1 MKAVLLMKNSRL
13 IQIHRLRPV
22 IVAALFLLITL
33 APAAQ
38 SLTRSSGRTATRIKF
53 ARGAITASVKGR
65 VTKSQPR
72 PCYVLQARS
81 GQHMMVNIAAVT
93 PQLAMA
99 GQVTSPSGM
108 QDGGPGGV
116 IFDGDLKETGDYRIC
131 VFQHTMATNLT
142 TGEFIVE
149 VIIR

>member
-1 MKAVLLMKNSRL
+1 MNNSRS
-13 IQIHRLRPV
+13 IRIHLSRAV
-22 IVAALFLLITL
+22 VVSAFFLLITL
-33 APAAQ
+33 VPAAKSQ
-38 SLTRSSGRTATRIKF
+38 TRSSARTNTRIRF
-53 ARGAITASVKGR
+53 ARSAITASVKGR
-65 VTKSQPR
+65 FNKSQPR

-81 GQHMMVNIAAVT
+81 GQHMTVNIAAVT
-93 PQLAMA
+93 IGLAMA

-131 VFQHTMATNLT
+131 VFQHTMATDLPA
-142 TGEFIVE
+142 GEFILE